1 MEETLTQSQEWPI
14 AATKLTKVYK
24 NGLLAVSNNT
34 FGVKAGETLGLLG
47 PNGAGKSTTFSMLA
61 MEQSMTSGNVR
72 LMGQELQSVD
82 LIKEGSK
89 LGMCPQYNAIWEQLT
104 VRENLQFIARCK
116 GLTQAQFEN
125 NLNVIVETL
134 NLLEYLDVKA
144 EFLSG
149 GNKRKLSCALTLLV
163 HPTIEFLDEPTTGVD
178 PVSRRNLFRMIK
190 QLKDSSIVLTTHRM
204 DEAEQLCDNI
214 AIMVNG
220 SVVCYGTP
228 TYLMEEYGGG
238 YEFTIVNDVR
248 NNNPDQTF

>member
-1 MEETLTQSQEWPI
+1 ML
-14 AATKLTKVYK
+14 KL
-24 NGLLAVSNNT
+24 NT
-34 FGVKAGETLGLLG
+34 FPEATRG
-47 PNGAGKSTTFSMLA
+47 
-61 MEQSMTSGNVR
+61 
-72 LMGQELQSVD
+72 
-82 LIKEGSK
+82 
-89 LGMCPQYNAIWEQLT
+89 
-104 VRENLQFIARCK
+104 
-116 GLTQAQFEN
+116 
-125 NLNVIVETL
+125 
-134 NLLEYLDVKA
+134 
-144 EFLSG
+144 
-149 GNKRKLSCALTLLV
+149 KLSCALTLLV